1 MGSRLFGPLT
11 SSNISVGYIDP
22 DIGFVEG
29 VSICEANEYAKKNP
43 GTVFIFKTGD
53 QVLKYLN
60 INEVNSL
67 TTTETLSTDECEGV
81 NRKVKCGPP
90 RIQIYGGGGIGA
102 VGNAIVGADGSRRNK
117 KWSWISI
124 QSFSLCKR

>member
-43 GTVFIFKTGD
+43 GTVFIFKTA
-53 QVLKYLN
+53 L
-60 INEVNSL
+60 
-67 TTTETLSTDECEGV
+67 
-81 NRKVKCGPP
+81 
-90 RIQIYGGGGIGA
+90 
-102 VGNAIVGADGSRRNK
+102 
-117 KWSWISI
+117 
-124 QSFSLCKR
+124 